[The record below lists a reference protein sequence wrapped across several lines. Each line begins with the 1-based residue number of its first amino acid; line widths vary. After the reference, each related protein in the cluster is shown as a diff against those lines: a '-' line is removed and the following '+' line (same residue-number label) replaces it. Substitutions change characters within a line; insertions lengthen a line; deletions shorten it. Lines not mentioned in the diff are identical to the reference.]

1 MRDKYIIEDVIDMDK
16 RHGTVTYDE
25 IHDAFSSEAF
35 SHDESE
41 ELIDNLEDGDV
52 ADRDYEGPDIDDEEK
67 SEEREN
73 GEHKKTEDLI
83 QAYFT
88 SMGSITIL
96 TRDEERELAKRLR
109 EGHEIIKE
117 IVTTMPLYKKV
128 KVNLNGKEEK
138 DPHNP
143 EIEKADEA
151 LRKSLEVIDTL
162 MINIGI
168 ADRKISRYGTLKDLK
183 RIIDNERKKD
193 SKPEKLC
200 NLAKKVQTEYK
211 HIESEVGMKIDTLKA
226 HYERITRA
234 KALVRAAKNELIIR
248 NLRLVIKISKHYI
261 GKGLSLLDL
270 IQEGNIG
277 LMKAVD
283 KFDYRKGF
291 KFSTYATWWIRQGIT
306 RALID
311 QTKTIRVPVHVM
323 DFYNKISKTSRE
335 LIPQLGR
342 EPSKKEIAKTL
353 GVSTEKIEEVL
364 RATKNPIP
372 LETPV
377 GDDDSQLQDFISD
390 TNALSPYSDSEKK
403 ELTDKILMILQ
414 TLEPREEQ
422 IIRMRFGIGMDKDYT
437 LEEIGKNL
445 SITRE
450 RVRQVEAKAMRK
462 LKHRNTQRALRV
474 LMNN

>member
-1 MRDKYIIEDVIDMDK
+1 MKDKYIIEDVIDMDK
-16 RHGTVTYDE
+16 RHGTAIYDE
-25 IHDAFSSEAF
+25 IHDAFSSESF
-35 SHDESE
+35 SLDGSETLDDFSEFGNSANIDYVES
-41 ELIDNLEDGDV
+41 
-52 ADRDYEGPDIDDEEK
+52 DINDEEK
-67 SEEREN
+67 LEEREN
-73 GEHKKTEDLI
+73 GEHGKTEDLI
-83 QAYFT
+83 QAYFN

-96 TRDEERELAKRLR
+96 TRDEERELSKRLE

-117 IVTTMPLYKKV
+117 IVKTMPLYKKV
-128 KVNLNGKEEK
+128 KVNLNSKEEK
-138 DPHNP
+138 DLHNP
-143 EIEKADEA
+143 EKEKADEA
-151 LRKSLEVIDTL
+151 LSKSLEVIDNL
-162 MINIGI
+162 MINVGI
-168 ADRKISRYGTLKDLK
+168 TDKKISRYGTLKDLK
-183 RIIDNERKKD
+183 KIIDDDRRKD

-200 NLAKKVQTEYK
+200 NLAKEVQTEYK
-211 HIESEVGMKIDTLKA
+211 HIESEVGIKIDTLKA

-248 NLRLVIKISKHYI
+248 NLRLVIKTAKHYI

-283 KFDYRKGF
+283 KFDYKKGF

-306 RALID
+306 RALMD
-311 QTKTIRVPVHVM
+311 QTKTIRVPVHMM
-323 DFYNKISKTSRE
+323 DFYSKVSKTSRE

-353 GVSTEKIEEVL
+353 GVSTEKIEEVF
-364 RATKNPIP
+364 RAIQNPIP

-390 TNALSPYSDSEKK
+390 TNTRSPYSDAEKK
-403 ELTDKILMILQ
+403 ELTDNILMILR

-422 IIRMRFGIGMDKDYT
+422 IIKMRFGIGMDKDYT

-462 LKHRNTQRALRV
+462 LKHRRTQRALET